1 MRSREHDQVCNSSAA
16 TYPQILVVAQSTRDC
31 AAESKSC
38 TGSTQCSGSCM
49 SNALQS
55 SDNKRFPILMCRL
68 TAGFD
73 EALLVFG
80 KDTSQKHAEVIRE
93 IKAGKSPGC
102 LVGGGTPL
110 LQTRS
115 QKRTLET
122 SGSQILKSSFFCLLV
137 ICIQNDVK
145 MVCTSTRLPFL
156 FFQLNMIASCIT

>member
-1 MRSREHDQVCNSSAA
+1 MMRCVILQLPHTPRSSSQPRAHGIVQ
-16 TYPQILVVAQSTRDC
+16 P
-31 AAESKSC
+31 C
-38 TGSTQCSGSCM
+38 TGSTSYSGSCM
-49 SNALQS
+49 SNTLQS

-110 LQTRS
+110 LRTRS

-145 MVCTSTRLPFL
+145 MVRTSIRLPF
-156 FFQLNMIASCIT
+156 FFVSNLT